1 MATSNWFV
9 IVNPEAGSG
18 KAFHHWPG
26 IKEEL
31 SRANINYTHVLTERK
46 FHAVELT
53 VSAINKGYRKI
64 ISVGGDGTLNEI
76 VNGLFI
82 QKKVEPTDVTIGV
95 IGVGTG
101 NDWLRTYNIPDSY
114 SKMIGIIKIGNTIL
128 QDIGKVDYFESR
140 VSQSRYF
147 VNAAGTGFDAQVALT
162 TNKLK
167 ESGRSGKLL
176 YRISL
181 LQTLWKHKC
190 TRLHLTINNQ
200 EISNKMFSLMV
211 GIGKYNGGGM
221 MQAPNA
227 ITNDGLFEITHVK
240 KISRINFIR
249 NLHRLFDGTILEH
262 PKVLNFKSSN
272 FSISSRPASNLE
284 VDGESLGTSPFKF
297 SILPKSLKIIVG

>member
-101 NDWLRTYNIPDSY
+101 NDWLRTYN
-114 SKMIGIIKIGNTIL
+114 
-128 QDIGKVDYFESR
+128 
-140 VSQSRYF
+140 
-147 VNAAGTGFDAQVALT
+147 
-162 TNKLK
+162 
-167 ESGRSGKLL
+167 
-176 YRISL
+176 
-181 LQTLWKHKC
+181 
-190 TRLHLTINNQ
+190 
-200 EISNKMFSLMV
+200 
-211 GIGKYNGGGM
+211 
-221 MQAPNA
+221 
-227 ITNDGLFEITHVK
+227 
-240 KISRINFIR
+240 
-249 NLHRLFDGTILEH
+249 
-262 PKVLNFKSSN
+262 
-272 FSISSRPASNLE
+272 
-284 VDGESLGTSPFKF
+284 
-297 SILPKSLKIIVG
+297 